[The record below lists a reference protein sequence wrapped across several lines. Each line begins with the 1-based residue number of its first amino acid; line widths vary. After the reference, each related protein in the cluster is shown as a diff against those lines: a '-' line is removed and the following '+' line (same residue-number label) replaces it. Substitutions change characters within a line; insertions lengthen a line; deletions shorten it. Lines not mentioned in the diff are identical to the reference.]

1 MSIKILMYVP
11 GKCSYRNIRFCHTP
25 SEYFIHCKKVFL
37 RGILLKEYIE
47 ERAISI
53 ANYIIDSNA
62 TVRQTAKA
70 FGVSKSTV
78 HKDVTDRLMQI
89 NPILAKQARQV
100 LDVNKSER
108 HIRGGLATKEK
119 YAHRQDVC

>member
-1 MSIKILMYVP
+1 M
-11 GKCSYRNIRFCHTP
+11 RD
-25 SEYFIHCKKVFL
+25 
-37 RGILLKEYIE
+37 YIE

-53 ANYIIDSNA
+53 ANYIIEHDA

-78 HKDVTDRLMQI
+78 HKDGTERLEAI
-89 NPILAKQARQV
+89 DPILAKEARKV
-100 LDVNKSER
+100 LDINKSER

-119 YAHRQDVC
+119 YAHML

>member
-1 MSIKILMYVP
+1 M
-11 GKCSYRNIRFCHTP
+11 
-25 SEYFIHCKKVFL
+25 
-37 RGILLKEYIE
+37 KEYIE

-53 ANYIIDSNA
+53 AQYIIDHNA

-78 HKDVTDRLMQI
+78 HKDVTERLPAVNQS
-89 NPILAKQARQV
+89 LASDARKV
-100 LDVNKSER
+100 LDINKSER

-119 YAHRQDVC
+119 YAHLHVPIRY